1 VVLLILWLLGFSF
14 HVDGGLIHLLLLAA
28 VVVVIFNVVS
38 GSRAAS
44 QSDMPSAVPRN
55 ENHKIAV
62 SQTRMDKGSK
72 HTSLQIPGSL
82 QNT

>member
-1 VVLLILWLLGFSF
+1 
-14 HVDGGLIHLLLLAA
+14 
-28 VVVVIFNVVS
+28 VVVIFNVVS